1 MKPATLL
8 ISAATALCSQTAYLL
23 RHGEKPP
30 GEFAI
35 GLSAEGKQRA
45 QCLRSVFGARSLCNI
60 GCIIVP
66 KYESDGSGRRSYD
79 TVSPLAADLGL
90 TINTPCGRD
99 DSECVAKAVREY
111 TGSGNILICWEHKRL
126 RNIAEDLGA
135 DAVGKY
141 PVDRFDVIWTDP
153 HPYTEITSATSEKCP
168 GLDEQWEDGLSTLSQ
183 KTLLEYDY
191 L

>member
-1 MKPATLL
+1 M
-8 ISAATALCSQTAYLL
+8 
-23 RHGEKPP
+23 
-30 GEFAI
+30 
-35 GLSAEGKQRA
+35 
-45 QCLRSVFGARSLCNI
+45 NI
-60 GCIIVP
+60 
-66 KYESDGSGRRSYD
+66 DGSGRRSYD

-111 TGSGNILICWEHKRL
+111 TGSGNILIWYVQESELIVLEVKRWFSWEHKRL